1 VRQRLAAAVT
11 AVVRAAE
18 SVPGGRPGLAALLAA
33 GAVAIAV
40 LARLYHPRR
49 PRADPLRAGPGPARP
64 AGPALAAFLRYDER
78 LGPLRRRPHESLA
91 ELARRL
97 ADAAPVGALA
107 VVESE
112 CYGASPPPEAERA
125 AAVLDGWQPA
135 AT

>member
-1 VRQRLAAAVT
+1 
-11 AVVRAAE
+11 
-18 SVPGGRPGLAALLAA
+18 
-33 GAVAIAV
+33 
-40 LARLYHPRR
+40 
-49 PRADPLRAGPGPARP
+49 
-64 AGPALAAFLRYDER
+64 
-78 LGPLRRRPHESLA
+78 LA